1 MNQLGCDQLEH
12 VPVSKAARGWK
23 EIAAAYSGAVGLAA
37 LLVCTAVPPVVAQ
50 QSSEQDQAPAK
61 VASLPD
67 RVQPIPSAPPK
78 SEASNEIPEILVTAR
93 RRAEQLSDVP
103 ETVTAIS
110 ADSLIKQGIRTEADL
125 QTAVPGLTVASGLMS
140 NLVNYVIRG
149 ESVDPY
155 SGSPPGVQSYINEV
169 PISADTATAFY
180 DLGNVQ
186 VVKGPQGTLFGR
198 NSTGGAVMFQTQ
210 QPKNDVGGYLSVQYG
225 NFGRVV
231 TEGAV
236 DLPLVS
242 DKVLVRL
249 AGIDTSGGA
258 FVRNLY
264 DGQELGNQIE
274 QSGRVTVEIR
284 PNDQFTN
291 MTTVQYTHIGG
302 TNTPI
307 LAYYAVPCGRQGGFD
322 SCNLSPSVP
331 AFNKLISGTSGILPG
346 YPGGYVFPGGL
357 AALPGYLRSVGP
369 YVVDLDSQYAHKAHS
384 ESAVNTSTLELSPSI
399 SLKNI
404 FGYSYSSDA
413 FQYDADSTPYPT
425 TTSAFGSPPFETDDE
440 VQYSDELQLQ
450 GKSLEDRL
458 TYMVGFFFF
467 KSDDDY
473 YSPIG
478 GVSIVPPNTLSK
490 FSIAYHAL
498 TRDES
503 YALFGQATY
512 KITDQLNLT
521 LGARGTKEDLSI
533 SQFADSV
540 YGADNPQSTTETKP
554 SWTASLDDHL
564 THDLM
569 VYLAT
574 RASWRR
580 GGYNPFASPGGAT
593 VTAAGGGNYFLPETV
608 RDVEMGA
615 KFDGHIADKPFQA
628 NVDVYNSWITNLQKT
643 AYVIIDGNA
652 ASANVN
658 VPKTELTGV
667 EGDVNV
673 RPTGW
678 LRLGGTFSYN
688 DGRFTQPRAELFG
701 LSAVFGPFGDT
712 PRFSGSLYG
721 EATANLPGDAGSL
734 TYRTDLYAQS
744 SFFFSNLD
752 ATLTPGTQLPG
763 YGLVNM
769 RLDWAH
775 AFGSKLT
782 VSLFVKNLA
791 DKTYFTGGNAGA
803 QNDSIE
809 AAAWGMPRTYGFGV
823 RYDF

>member
-1 MNQLGCDQLEH
+1 MNQLGCSQ
-12 VPVSKAARGWK
+12 RRWK
-23 EIAAAYSGAVGLAA
+23 ENAAAYSRALGLAT
-37 LLVCTAVPPVVAQ
+37 LLVCAAAPVVAE
-50 QSSEQDQAPAK
+50 QSSEHDQAPAN
-61 VASLPD
+61 AAP
-67 RVQPIPSAPPK
+67 PPK
-78 SEASNEIPEILVTAR
+78 SEASNEIQEILVTAR

-103 ETVTAIS
+103 ETVAAIS

-125 QTAVPGLTVASGLMS
+125 QAAVPGLIVRSALTS

-149 ESVDPY
+149 ESVDAY

-210 QPKNDVGGYLSVQYG
+210 QPKNDLDGYLSVQYG

-231 TEGAV
+231 TEGAIN
-236 DLPLVS
+236 LPLVS

-258 FVRNLY
+258 FVRNLF
-264 DGQELGNQIE
+264 DGQELGNQDE
-274 QSGRVTVEIR
+274 QSGRITVEIR

-291 MTTVQYTHIGG
+291 MTTVQYTRIGG

-307 LAYYAVPCGRQGGFD
+307 MAYYAVPCGQQGGFD

-331 AFNKLISGTSGILPG
+331 AFNKLISGKSGVLPG

-357 AALPGYLRSVGP
+357 AALPAYLRSVGP

-384 ESAVNTSTLELSPSI
+384 ESAVNTSTLELSPSV
-399 SLKNI
+399 SVKNI

-413 FQYDADSTPYPT
+413 FQYDADSSPYPT
-425 TTSAFGSPPFETDDE
+425 TTSAFGSPPYETDNE

-450 GKSLEDRL
+450 GKSFEDRL

-467 KSDDDY
+467 KSDDNY

-478 GVSIVPPNTLSK
+478 GVSIVPPDTLSK

-512 KITDQLNLT
+512 KITDELNLT
-521 LGARGTKEDLSI
+521 LGARGTKEDLSV
-533 SQFADSV
+533 SQLADSV
-540 YGADNPQSTTETKP
+540 FGAGNPQSTTETKP

-564 THDLM
+564 SHDLM

-574 RASWRR
+574 RGSWRR
-580 GGYNPFASPGGAT
+580 GGYNPFASPGSGPT

-608 RDVEMGA
+608 RDVELGA
-615 KFDGHIADKPFQA
+615 KFDGRIAGMPFQA
-628 NVDVYNSWITNLQKT
+628 NVDVYHSWITDLQKT

-652 ASANVN
+652 ASAAVN
-658 VPKTELTGV
+658 VPRAELTGV
-667 EGDVNV
+667 EGDMNV
-673 RPTGW
+673 RPTEW

-688 DGRFTQPRAELFG
+688 DGKFTQPRAELFG

-712 PRFSGSLYG
+712 PRYSGSLYG

-775 AFGSKLT
+775 TFGSKLT

-809 AAAWGMPRTYGFGV
+809 AAAWGMPRTYGVGL